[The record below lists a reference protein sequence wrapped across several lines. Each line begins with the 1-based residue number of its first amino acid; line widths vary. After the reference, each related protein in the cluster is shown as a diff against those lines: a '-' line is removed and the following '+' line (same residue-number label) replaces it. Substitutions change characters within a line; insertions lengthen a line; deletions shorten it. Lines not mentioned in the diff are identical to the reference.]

1 MRNPEHVLRARMT
14 LPLPVDQVFAFF
26 AAADNLQNI
35 TPPELGFRII
45 TPAPVRIEQGAVID
59 YRLGLFGL
67 SFGWQTE
74 ISEWRPPHEFVD
86 TQLRGPYAQWIH
98 RHTFEQRGSET
109 HIQDEVRYRLPV
121 LILGEVAYPLIRL
134 QLKRIFNYRQRRIRE
149 LLLTPA
155 R

>member
-1 MRNPEHVLRARMT
+1 MT

-74 ISEWRPPHEFVD
+74 ITEWRPPHEFVD

-98 RHTFEQRGSET
+98 RHTFEQRGPET
-109 HIQDEVRYRLPV
+109 HIRDEVRYRLPV
-121 LILGEVAYPLIRL
+121 LLLGEVAYPLIRL

-149 LLLTPA
+149 LLLRPA

>member
-1 MRNPEHVLRARMT
+1 MRNPEHVLRAQMT

-26 AAADNLQNI
+26 AAAENLQNI

-74 ISEWRPPHEFVD
+74 ITAWRPPHEFVD

-98 RHTFEQRGSET
+98 RHKFEQRGSET
-109 HIQDEVRYRLPV
+109 HIEDEVRYRLPV
-121 LILGEVAYPLIRL
+121 PVLGEVALPLIRL
-134 QLKRIFNYRQRRIRE
+134 QLKRIFNYRQRRIRA
-149 LLLTPA
+149 LLAMPDL
-155 R
+155 